1 MKLRLSVTLAVLLT
15 LAGCA
20 TNQRR
25 ALASFS
31 IDDVGHNALI
41 ENRRPQYGISSPD
54 GCITETAF
62 SLRLRATSADSIS
75 GVVHEA
81 GTTNPVLGAIIRAFP
96 QHATDTVTTV
106 TNNTGHFAISRAQKL
121 QRLEVSMIGYRTLV
135 INLGSEKLL

>member
-1 MKLRLSVTLAVLLT
+1 MKTFSFALLIVFTLV
-15 LAGCA
+15 GCA
-20 TNQRR
+20 TSQRI

-31 IDDVGHNALI
+31 IDNASHNSLI

-62 SLRLRATSADSIS
+62 SLRLRATSVDSIS

-81 GTTNPVLGAIIRAFP
+81 GTTNPVLGAKVRALP
-96 QHATDTVTTV
+96 QHATEAITTV
-106 TNNTGHFAISRAQKL
+106 TNSAGHFAISRAQKL
-121 QRLEVSMIGYRTLV
+121 QRFEVSMPGYRTLI